1 MKKCLVVIAA
11 LASFAIWAEEAACPT
26 VAECAEKAAKTCE
39 TACAEAKAACE
50 SAVSAACAEVKTA
63 CAEVKTACA
72 NGVSAGAPAAEAAP
86 AAESAPAAKDF
97 RARRHPG
104 KAERPIQAHFSREV
118 TDEEVNAFKASLM
131 SKIDS
136 SVEELRAGKVD
147 GNELAFIFFA
157 NKRMGEMRRRM
168 PRKRLESAPIE
179 GAAPVAEPTPAP

>member
-1 MKKCLVVIAA
+1 MKKCLVVVAA
-11 LASFAIWAEEAACPT
+11 LASFAIWAEEAVCPT

-39 TACAEAKAACE
+39 TACADAKAACE
-50 SAVSAACAEVKTA
+50 SAVSAACAEVKTVS
-63 CAEVKTACA
+63 EKV
-72 NGVSAGAPAAEAAP
+72 VSAGTPAAEAAP
-86 AAESAPAAKDF
+86 AAVEAAPAAKDF
-97 RARRHPG
+97 RARRPG

-118 TDEEVNAFKASLM
+118 TDEEVNAFKTSLM